1 MSLTGTFTRTLD
13 SKQRVAIPRVFRDQL
28 VGQPGGEVFVAPESD
43 RTLAIFAESVFRHRA
58 ERLEALP
65 GGPGHVKN
73 YMRLYYSQ
81 AEQVEVD
88 SQGRIRIPERLVA
101 FAGLQQEVVL
111 LGIHDHVEIWDQA
124 AWDQF
129 LASHTAE
136 FDRLAGEAFR

>member
-1 MSLTGTFTRTLD
+1 MSLTGTYTRTLD
-13 SKQRVAIPRVFRDQL
+13 AKQRVAVPRKFRDEL
-28 VGQPGGEVFVAPESD
+28 VSLAAPDVYIAPESD
-43 RTLAIFAESVFRHRA
+43 RTLGLFAGGVFRHRA
-58 ERLEALP
+58 ERLESLSGP
-65 GGPGHVKN
+65 PGHVKN

-111 LGIHDHVEIWDQA
+111 LGVHDHVEIWDQG
-124 AWDQF
+124 AWEQF
-129 LASHTAE
+129 LASHGAE